1 MHNERNR
8 IQNERYSKSAELQKR
23 IRYATNFYTVLGMML
38 VLVALVILGATIV
51 TATTNAKAW
60 ESLNANMQRDNKIST
75 PLRGNI
81 YSDEDNPLAIS
92 VPRYDIRIDF
102 KAGGFKDSL
111 FLSNVDSLS
120 HQLARVFHDR
130 NASDYKHWLMKGY
143 NQKSRSWRVVAREIS
158 HLEYLEVQKMA
169 YLNIPNRNASGMVA
183 SSILRRVM
191 PYGSLAQRTI
201 GNLKRDADPDGITHG
216 SSGLEMA
223 FDSVLVGKPGLDRMI
238 FIPPQWIRDPITL
251 PINGMNIY
259 TTLNVDI
266 QDIAERSLRETLSS
280 VNADWGCAVV
290 MEVKTGAIKAIANL
304 DHVGNG
310 RYQEW
315 TNHALAD
322 LLEPGST
329 FKAISMLTA
338 LNAGFVDPNDTIDVG
353 NGLYH
358 FARGL
363 TIRDHNAHKGGYGR
377 ISAAQSIWYS
387 SNVGVAKV
395 ILKGFGGQDQKF
407 LDALNRMNVFDQIK
421 LEIPGTTKPNIK
433 QDVSKWS
440 NSTMPW
446 VSFGYEVQM
455 PPIYT
460 LRFYNAVA
468 NGGKMMEPYLV
479 RSVASGKK
487 IFYKNG
493 PKVINNGIAS
503 KRAIEQL
510 KEMLRGVVT
519 DGTGK
524 AMDSPHVQIAG
535 KTGTAQLMG
544 GGAYGSGGHNVT
556 FCGYFPAEKPLYSC
570 IVVVSRPKGVYPSG
584 AIPGKVLRDIA
595 EQTVAHI
602 NEVHIKDVQPDSLAT
617 FDMVIASGMNSSVRK
632 AIELTHVKRKNSRS
646 SDSQPWL
653 VYQNVND
660 SVVALSPY
668 TPSSEIMPNMKDMS
682 AMDAVFMGEQL
693 GLKVVLSGRGALV
706 QHQSIP
712 VGQKIQKGRTL
723 LLTLR

>member
-1 MHNERNR
+1 MPGENK
-8 IQNERYSKSAELQKR
+8 IQNERRSKSAELQKR
-23 IRYATNFYTVLGMML
+23 IKHAANFYTVIGMFL
-38 VLVALVILGATIV
+38 VLVAFVILGATFI

-60 ESLNANMQRDNKIST
+60 KDLNANMQRDNKVST

-81 YSDEDNPLAIS
+81 YSDEDNLLAIS
-92 VPRYDIRIDF
+92 VPRYNIRIDF

-111 FLSNVDSLS
+111 FISSVDSLS
-120 HQLARVFHDR
+120 HHLARLFHDR
-130 NASDYKHWLMKGY
+130 DAKRYRDWLMKGY
-143 NQKSRSWRVVAREIS
+143 KQKSRSWKIISREIS
-158 HLEYLEVQKMA
+158 HLEYLEVKRMP
-169 YLNIPNRNASGMVA
+169 YLSLPNRNASGLTV
-183 SSILRRVM
+183 SKVLRRVM

-201 GNLKRDADPDGITHG
+201 GNLKKDPDPDGMTHG

-238 FIPPQWIRDPITL
+238 FIPPQWIRDPIRQ

-266 QDIAERSLRETLSS
+266 QDIAERSLRETLMN

-304 DHVGNG
+304 DHIGDG
-310 RYQEW
+310 KYAEW

-329 FKAISMLTA
+329 FKSISMLTA
-338 LNAGFVDPNDTIDVG
+338 LDAGYIDPNDTIDVG
-353 NGLYH
+353 NGLYTY
-358 FARGL
+358 ARGL

-377 ISAAQSIWYS
+377 ISVAQTIWYS

-395 ILKGFGGQDQKF
+395 ILRGFEGHDQKF
-407 LDALNRMNVFDQIK
+407 LDALNKMNVFDQIH

-440 NSTMPW
+440 RSTMPW

-479 RSVASGKK
+479 RSVSSEKK
-487 IFYKNG
+487 TFYENG
-493 PKVINNGIAS
+493 PKVINKKIAS
-503 KRAIEQL
+503 SRALDQL

-524 AMDSPHVQIAG
+524 EMDSPYVKIAG

-556 FCGYFPAEKPLYSC
+556 FCGYFPADKPLYSC

-584 AIPGKVLRDIA
+584 SIPGRVLRDIA
-595 EQTVAHI
+595 EQTVAHT
-602 NEVHIKDVQPDSLAT
+602 NEISIDQVEPDSLAV
-617 FDMVIASGMNSSVRK
+617 FDMAIASGMSESVKK
-632 AIELTHVKRKNSRS
+632 ATEMVRLKHQKISR
-646 SDSQPWL
+646 DEPW
-653 VYQNVND
+653 VTYQHVND
-660 SVVALSPY
+660 SVTALKSLAPEKDVM
-668 TPSSEIMPNMKDMS
+668 PSMKEMS
-682 AMDAVFMGEQL
+682 VMDAVFLGEQL
-693 GLKVVLSGRGALV
+693 GLKVILHGKGGYVH
-706 QHQSIP
+706 HQSIP
-712 VGQKIQKGRTL
+712 EGHKIKRGNTL
-723 LLTLR
+723 LLSLK

>member
-1 MHNERNR
+1 MPEENKTNNERRSRN
-8 IQNERYSKSAELQKR
+8 AELQKR
-23 IRYATNFYTVLGMML
+23 IKYATNFYTLLGISL
-38 VLVALVILGATIV
+38 SLICLIILGATII
-51 TATTNAKAW
+51 TATKDAKAW
-60 ESLNANMQRDNKIST
+60 EGLNANMQRDNKVST

-81 YSDEDNPLAIS
+81 YSDEDSPLAIS

-102 KAGGFKDSL
+102 QAGGFKDSL

-120 HQLARVFHDR
+120 HQLARIFHDR
-130 NASDYKHWLMKGY
+130 NTSGYKNWLMKGY
-143 NQKSRSWRVVAREIS
+143 NQKSRSWKVIPREIS

-191 PYGSLAQRTI
+191 PYGSLAKRTI
-201 GNLKRDADPDGITHG
+201 GNLKRDADPDGMTHG

-251 PINGMNIY
+251 PINGMNIF

-266 QDIAERSLRETLSS
+266 QDIAERSLRETLTS

-310 RYQEW
+310 LYDER

-329 FKAISMLTA
+329 FKAMSMLAA
-338 LNAGFVDPNDTIDVG
+338 LDAGFVDPNDTIDVG
-353 NGLYH
+353 DGLYH
-358 FARGL
+358 YARGL
-363 TIRDHNAHKGGYGR
+363 TIRDHNAHRGGYGR
-377 ISAAQSIWYS
+377 ISAAQTIWYS
-387 SNVGVAKV
+387 SNVGVAKIV
-395 ILKGFGGQDQKF
+395 LNGFKGQDQKF
-407 LDALNRMNVFDQIK
+407 LDALNKMNIFDQIK

-433 QDVSKWS
+433 QDVSRWS

-446 VSFGYEVQM
+446 VSFGYELQM

-479 RSVASGKK
+479 RSVASDKK
-487 IFYKNG
+487 KFYENG
-493 PKVINNGIAS
+493 PEVINNEIAG
-503 KRAIEQL
+503 KKAIGQL
-510 KEMLRGVVT
+510 QDMLRGVVT
-519 DGTGK
+519 SGTGK
-524 AMDSPHVQIAG
+524 PMDSPYVQIAG
-535 KTGTAQLMG
+535 KTGTAQLLG
-544 GGAYGSGGHNVT
+544 GSAYGAGGHNVT
-556 FCGYFPAEKPLYSC
+556 FCGYFPADKPLYSC

-595 EQTVAHI
+595 EQTVAHT
-602 NEVHIKDVQPDSLAT
+602 NEILIKDVQPDSLAT
-617 FDMVIASGMNSSVRK
+617 FDMTIGSGMSGSVKK
-632 AIELTHVKRKNSRS
+632 ATEIANIKSKKLSENE
-646 SDSQPWL
+646 PWL

-660 SVVALSPY
+660 SVVALSPFA
-668 TPSSEIMPNMKDMS
+668 PSLEVMPNLRNMS
-682 AMDAVFMGEQL
+682 VMDAVFLGEQL
-693 GLKVVLSGRGALV
+693 GLKVVLNGKGAYV
-706 QHQSIP
+706 SHQSIP
-712 VGQKIQKGRTL
+712 EGQKISRGRTL
-723 LLTLR
+723 ALSLK